1 MVPSC
6 GSRSAS
12 VIVLK
17 PICSK
22 FRRRIVIGPDPPR
35 PDGFVLF
42 SRSPA
47 RSPRV
52 ADLSS
57 AILLDQMN
65 PDVAQTWFQ
74 ESVEHPASVN
84 QLYRVVAD
92 GVPAVF
98 AAASAR
104 RSTLHLWRSTGTFG

>member
-1 MVPSC
+1 
-6 GSRSAS
+6 
-12 VIVLK
+12 
-17 PICSK
+17 
-22 FRRRIVIGPDPPR
+22 
-35 PDGFVLF
+35 
-42 SRSPA
+42 
-47 RSPRV
+47 
-52 ADLSS
+52 
-57 AILLDQMN
+57 MN

-104 RSTLHLWRSTGTFG
+104 RSTLHLWRSTVTFG